1 MSLKMMDKHEL
12 QSTPNYNRETPDHDW
27 KHVLFEII
35 IKILT
40 LGFYHIEKHSKKQ

>member
-1 MSLKMMDKHEL
+1 MSLKTMEKPKSQFNPDL
-12 QSTPNYNRETPDHDW
+12 NQETPGNDW

-40 LGFYHIEKHSKKQ
+40 LGFYHIEKHSKNK